1 MTFLASIIITAWSL
15 IGRLIVNL
23 RELELFGTL
32 MRVGTTIETARV
44 LRMSQP
50 SVSGHLKRMEARIG
64 FSLFHRLGNRLE
76 PTAEAHQLFAEAGP
90 IFATHTRIR
99 GRLGELSVQAIR
111 PVAISAT
118 PAIVDGYLA
127 KVLQDSGYGNWR
139 KRLHL
144 RVTEPEID
152 VRTGWADIGFQMAVP
167 PKAEF
172 HTEELARIPM
182 HAVFRRGSPLDAK
195 RSLGLADISGV
206 PLVCYNPG
214 SSPMGTAIRDAF
226 EVHGFPYDPHCL
238 VPFSST
244 VCDLVEGCGGV
255 GIIDELTASRLL
267 SPHLVT
273 RPLPDIPPIGL
284 MVFYRRHEPLRAA
297 VHDLLEALL
306 RMTPTKRV
314 RQPLE

>member
-1 MTFLASIIITAWSL
+1 MTLSVPVIITEWSS
-15 IGRLIVNL
+15 ISGLIVNL

-76 PTAEAHQLFAEAGP
+76 PTAEAHQLFAEAAP
-90 IFATHTRIR
+90 IFATHTQIR
-99 GRLGELSVQAIR
+99 GRLGELSVQALR

-118 PAIVDGYLA
+118 PAIVEGYLA
-127 KVLQDSGYGNWR
+127 KALQNAGYGDWR

-152 VRTGWADIGFQMAVP
+152 VRTGWADMGFQMAVP

-172 HTEELARIPM
+172 QTEELARIPM
-182 HAVFRRGSPLDAK
+182 HAVFRRSSPLISK
-195 RSLGLADISGV
+195 KSLSLSDISGI

-226 EVHGFPYDPHCL
+226 DDHGLSYDPHCI

-244 VCDLVEGCGGV
+244 VCDLVEACGGV
-255 GIIDELTASRLL
+255 GIIDELTVSRLV
-267 SPHLVT
+267 SPNLVT
-273 RPLPDIPPIGL
+273 RSLMDIPPIAL
-284 MVFYRRHEPLRAA
+284 MAFYRRHEPLRAA
-297 VHDLLEALL
+297 VHDLLETLL
-306 RMTPTKRV
+306 RLPSTKRA
-314 RQPLE
+314 RQPTE

>member
-1 MTFLASIIITAWSL
+1 M
-15 IGRLIVNL
+15 NL

-50 SVSGHLKRMEARIG
+50 SVSGHLKRLEARIG
-64 FSLFHRLGNRLE
+64 FSLFHRVGNRLE
-76 PTAEAHQLFAEAGP
+76 PTAEAHQLFADAGP
-90 IFATHTRIR
+90 IFATHTQIR
-99 GRLGELSVQAIR
+99 GRLGELSVQAVR

-118 PAIVDGYLA
+118 PAVVEGYLGA
-127 KVLQDSGYGNWR
+127 LLSNAGYEDWQ

-182 HAVFRRGSPLDAK
+182 HAVFRRQHPLAS
-195 RSLGLADISGV
+195 RRTLRLADLAGL

-214 SSPMGTAIRDAF
+214 FSPMGAAIRDAF
-226 EVHGFPYDPHCL
+226 EAQGLSYDPSCI

-244 VCDLVEGCGGV
+244 VCHLVETCGGL
-255 GIIDELTASRLL
+255 GIIDELTVSRLR
-267 SPHLVT
+267 SPELLT
-273 RPLPDIPPIGL
+273 RPVIDIPTLGL
-284 MVFYRRHEPLRAA
+284 MAFHRRNEPLRAA

-306 RMTPTKRV
+306 RRG
-314 RQPLE
+314 